1 MTNSSISTI
10 MGPSGPRG
18 PQAPIG
24 STGPSGPSGPTGSTG
39 ATGEI
44 GYALVGWTA
53 GTINCKN
60 RVLVNADGT
69 TASIGPVSGNTAG
82 SDGSVGTAKFYV
94 QQLGGGAKIFKN
106 SVGDTAFFRS
116 FRTSP
121 DITINETGNNIELN
135 APLGSGLLSQVVGK
149 TGELLHYAGTTF
161 IRGADDTFFAEGVSA
176 EEGSLQ
182 AVIGDFKELIKR
194 YDPVNNE
201 SITVDTTIT
210 NNHYV
215 VGRTGFEITDAV
227 ANVHGFEPVTTDG
240 VTFGETVNTTFIIK
254 NGGLATNQNPFNED
268 KFLFSPAG
276 PTFTRSGTD
285 IVNCI
290 TFNNGD
296 TWQCFIA
303 GKDYDTTFDGTLRVG
318 ACCQGPDQCSDY
330 VLSQNCSGTFFN
342 RVSCNA
348 DPCDGTLGACCV
360 NNSCFN
366 YSLSKCDDIG
376 GQFFS
381 NLSCG
386 EFTCPGP
393 CDNLGCCCLGIEGQV
408 TSTKPI
414 CDNLGGVF
422 NADKSCEEFIADGEN
437 GCEELTRGACCL
449 PDTSKLCNVLP
460 IECVEAGGIHM
471 GAGTVCDQVDC
482 CAGRSIPLGACCCSN
497 GECNDQIVESLCP
510 SQCQW
515 TENAACDVCGTVLN
529 CNCTEEGGNQPAGF
543 KKWALWIK
551 DIFVSNLSENPDSPD
566 VKLLGSGVAVADI
579 SGPFGCDRLSDGL
592 HNTYYTNY
600 ANASHNPLTEA
611 IPYARSLNVPG
622 FANENDYYIPSL
634 NEMAF
639 IVLKNSIHFNILIG
653 DTVNNSPYWTS
664 TRSSDTE
671 FFTINEAGS
680 VLETQMSNIGEP
692 NLGKRA
698 VVVRREMLENG
709 ADESGLPAVGEENAD
724 GEKFVG
730 VFAAGCSVI
739 LSNQN
744 TGTFELP
751 TYTCSDPLETGQC
764 CTNNQCSIANEYDC
778 ILSTPPGVYS
788 GDNPDASCDDNPCEP
803 DDPTQVETLNCAR
816 AGVISYKATEFD
828 CAFGISKQLYYYA
841 GTVDINGVPND
852 LANYDKLNVTGK
864 NDSTPDYDIRATA
877 VDADTGILAQGYCL
891 GHDKAM
897 ECGTDRN
904 ILAPTAI
911 AAATLRAYCNQ
922 DWLYGENYSC
932 GDSDVCGQAKSTFDT
947 VIDDC
952 LSPNSIALCGKA
964 IQRDTINILNEL
976 ENTTCSTT
984 NWPSDVIWI
993 DSNNCAPT
1001 DGVCNKAI
1009 RIWNGEQANWPQATT
1024 GRASVFTCEP
1034 CLNAFCA
1041 YTTSVGDNTVDCC
1054 KSGGEWSDTCA
1065 DLYKSYLESVYYN
1078 ECGNSDNL
1086 DNPFCGLDATNI
1098 NWLTLS
1104 NSDIGEYDDQDRVV
1118 FSNNSRKC
1126 RDELDQLRSSNLS
1139 GPDCNVFNNP
1149 EFETLQYVDYSVKAD
1164 YLTLMQ
1170 PLSPLPG
1177 GLNFQFVPVICN
1189 QTNPCIAGQSDWPSE
1204 FSNPRYTSLLYGIND
1219 PANENQ
1225 SLIGSATSNSN
1236 LGLCIGG
1243 SCVDS
1248 LPSRSGTPKARIEA
1262 TINQTPADERI
1273 NEQRG
1278 LLITN
1283 CQNRVFC
1290 RGNSCTECGGF
1301 EDLVEPFDQPLV
1313 SCWNCSTG
1321 QCLETTTCSE
1331 DSSLFPAESCDP
1343 SDNPCP
1349 FGQCCDADC
1358 TETRLADC
1366 GGVWSQTDTPCPNG
1380 NLTCDCGSDA
1390 LGNCCTDS
1398 VHSYTCQSQCAG
1410 AWEEGPDEGPG
1421 SCIPTGC
1428 CYQVENVSGDPSTA
1442 RAVTSQTTQLE
1453 CGGGDVSTGVGGLIF
1468 ISWTEGVD
1476 CSAVNPTGRF
1486 CNTNNETCTDNV
1498 LPADGTIIA
1507 GSGRISIENWTLDGS
1522 CIGENPCNF
1531 STDLAPICCQGIPA
1545 TDGTGAFSCFEDPNR
1560 VVCFPQFINVVGSST
1575 TYAGVEDTT
1584 CDDFDCSTQSGWGHC
1599 CYKSSDTAEWQCAYP
1614 VGEYHCLNNLHSDE
1628 TTNPSWTLDGSNC
1641 DTCGDPKDPTLV
1653 NCCYN
1658 VDQFGTKRCR
1668 VVEEGNCTASILSGC
1683 GVKDM
1688 FGTNTNVNGSAS
1700 EGSEVCDECNGCD
1713 SPSLVNC
1720 CFNNG
1725 SDCIM
1730 VPEDQ
1735 CNTSGILN
1743 CGQGAFDTPVI
1754 SGDVTDPTAIG
1765 CQECEEGSC
1774 ETNLY
1779 IEGTQILQCGSDI
1792 CPFGEGNNYS
1802 NLGGGGNPIF
1812 NQLKVLRIRFEE
1824 RVLLGPTEYVIELEF
1839 DNEFNA
1845 TQFIANYDLK
1855 NVNDVNNDPLG
1866 DQYIRFTKSDTDII
1880 AYIPNVIPTRQVNF
1894 VKFSSFSPTFNPPTP
1909 SKPVQEFVEDSS
1921 GGNINYSAKYRIR
1934 FP

>member
-24 STGPSGPSGPTGSTG
+24 STGPTGPSGPTGSTG
-39 ATGEI
+39 ATGAT

-53 GTINCKN
+53 GTINCKS

-121 DITINETGNNIELN
+121 DITINETTTNIELN

-201 SITVDTTIT
+201 SITVDTTNT
-210 NNHYV
+210 NNHYI

-227 ANVHGFEPVTTDG
+227 TNVHGFEPVTTDG

-254 NGGLATNQNPFNED
+254 NGGLATNQNPFNEE

-303 GKDYDTTFDGTLRVG
+303 GKDYDTTFDGLLRVG
-318 ACCQGPDQCSDY
+318 ACCEGDQCSDY
-330 VLSQNCSGTFFN
+330 VLAQNCSGSFFN
-342 RVSCNA
+342 QTSCNA
-348 DPCDGTLGACCV
+348 GPCDGALGACCV

-366 YSLSKCDDIG
+366 FSLTKCDDIG

-381 NLSCG
+381 NLSCD

-393 CDNLGCCCLGIEGQV
+393 CDDLGCCCLGIEGQV

-422 NADKSCEEFIADGEN
+422 NALKTCEEFIADGEN

-460 IECVEAGGIHM
+460 AECVEAGGIHM

-551 DIFVSNLSENPDSPD
+551 DIFEASSTGTGEDPDI
-566 VKLLGSGVAVADI
+566 KLLGSGVAVEDI

-600 ANASHNPLTEA
+600 TNASHDPLTEA

-653 DTVNNSPYWTS
+653 DTPNNSPYWTS
-664 TRSSDTE
+664 TRSGDTE

-764 CTNNQCSIANEYDC
+764 CTEEQCSVVNEYDC

-788 GDNPDASCDDNPCEP
+788 GDNPDASCEDNPCEP

-816 AGVISYKATEFD
+816 AGVISYKATESE
-828 CAFGISKQLYYYA
+828 CANGISKQLYYYA

-864 NDSTPDYDIRATA
+864 DDSTPDYDIRATA

-891 GHDKAM
+891 GHDKSM

-904 ILAPTAI
+904 ILSPTAI

-932 GDSDVCGQAKSTFDT
+932 DDSNVCGQAKSTFDT

-952 LSPNSIALCGKA
+952 LSPNSDALCGKA

-976 ENTTCSTT
+976 DNTTCSTT
-984 NWPSDVIWI
+984 NWPSTFEFI
-993 DSNNCAPT
+993 DTTLCVESGGECSKP
-1001 DGVCNKAI
+1001 I
-1009 RIWNGEQANWPQATT
+1009 RIWNGEQANWPKSSADRPT
-1024 GRASVFTCEP
+1024 VFTCES

-1041 YTTSVGDNTVDCC
+1041 YVTSVVGGDTVDCC
-1054 KSGGEWSDTCA
+1054 KSGGEWSGTCA
-1065 DLYKSYLESVYYN
+1065 TLYKSYLESVYYN

-1086 DNPFCGLDATNI
+1086 DNPFCGTDATNI
-1098 NWLTLS
+1098 DWFTLS
-1104 NSDIGEYDDQDRVV
+1104 NSDIGVYEFVDRLN
-1118 FSNNSRKC
+1118 FRSNSLNC
-1126 RDELDQLRSSNLS
+1126 RDKIDQLRSSNLA
-1139 GPDCNVFNNP
+1139 GDGCDVFNNP
-1149 EFETLQYVDYSVKAD
+1149 EFETLQYVDYSAQAN
-1164 YLTLMQ
+1164 YTTL
-1170 PLSPLPG
+1170 LATESPLPG

-1204 FSNPRYTSLLYGIND
+1204 FSNPRYASLLYGIND

-1243 SCVDS
+1243 NCVDS
-1248 LPSRSGTPKARIEA
+1248 LPSRSGTPEARIEA
-1262 TINQTPADERI
+1262 TINQTPAGSQI

-1366 GGVWSQTDTPCPNG
+1366 GGVWLQTDTPCPNG
-1380 NLTCDCGSDA
+1380 NLTCDCGSDP

-1398 VHSYTCQSQCAG
+1398 VHSYTCESQCAG
-1410 AWEEGPDEGPG
+1410 TWQIGPDEGPG

-1442 RAVTSQTTQLE
+1442 RAVTSQTIEAE
-1453 CGGGDVSTGVGGLIF
+1453 CGGATDNASVGGLIF
-1468 ISWTEGVD
+1468 ISWTEGAD
-1476 CSAVNPTGRF
+1476 CSTVNPTGRF
-1486 CNTNNETCTDNV
+1486 CNFITENCSDNV
-1498 LPADGTIIA
+1498 LPENGTVVA
-1507 GSGRISIENWTLDGS
+1507 GGGRLSIENWTLDAS
-1522 CIGENPCNF
+1522 CIGENPCGF
-1531 STDLAPICCQGIPA
+1531 PTDLTPICCQGIPA
-1545 TDGTGAFSCFEDPNR
+1545 TDGTGAFNCFEDTINFCTPS
-1560 VVCFPQFINVVGSST
+1560 ILNVVGNENK
-1575 TYAGVEDTT
+1575 YAGVEDTT

-1599 CYKSSDTAEWQCAYP
+1599 CYKSSETAEWQCAYP
-1614 VGEYHCLNNLHSDE
+1614 VGEYHCLNILHSDE
-1628 TTNPSWTLDGSNC
+1628 TTTPSWSSDASIC
-1641 DTCGDPKDPTLV
+1641 ETCGDPEDPTLV
-1653 NCCYN
+1653 NCCYTID
-1658 VDQFGTKRCR
+1658 VFGTQRCN
-1668 VVEEGNCTASILSGC
+1668 VVPEGSCNTAFLNTQC
-1683 GVKDM
+1683 GVKD
-1688 FGTNTNVNGSAS
+1688 S
-1700 EGSEVCDECNGCD
+1700 
-1713 SPSLVNC
+1713 
-1720 CFNNG
+1720 
-1725 SDCIM
+1725 
-1730 VPEDQ
+1730 
-1735 CNTSGILN
+1735 
-1743 CGQGAFDTPVI
+1743 
-1754 SGDVTDPTAIG
+1754 
-1765 CQECEEGSC
+1765 
-1774 ETNLY
+1774 
-1779 IEGTQILQCGSDI
+1779 IEGTASPNGNATEGSAQCDLCSACGSENNFVTCCLDNSTGLPCVTVPSSRCNQFDVQNFCGLANTGATETGFAPADAVACGA
-1792 CPFGEGNNYS
+1792 CPENSCPDPDPFIEGDMTLLCSGDGDQCPCCGNNYAF
-1802 NLGGGGNPIF
+1802 GDEIF
-1812 NQLKVLRIRFEE
+1812 DKLKITKIRF
-1824 RVLLGPTEYVIELEF
+1824 RKIQQLGLLEYRIELEF
-1839 DNEFNA
+1839 VSSTFAQEFA
-1845 TQFIANYDLK
+1845 KFYTQEDVLTGDQFIRFST
-1855 NVNDVNNDPLG
+1855 VVG
-1866 DQYIRFTKSDTDII
+1866 DNGFIPTVL
-1880 AYIPNVIPTRQVNF
+1880 PNVSSNF
-1894 VKFSSFSPTFNPPTP
+1894 VSFSSFGTP
-1909 SKPVQEFVEDSS
+1909 ISVPGEGLPVAAFFSEVN
-1921 GGNINYSAKYRIR
+1921 GNETIDTYTKYKIR
-1934 FP
+1934 KA